1 MTKAPFLK
9 PASKRYWT
17 LQAFGWTAFLF
28 VNLAITAGFT
38 GIETISVVGYINVS
52 VVGLF
57 TSHGIRGFIIR
68 GDWAQ
73 RSAFIIARNIV
84 LAAVFGAAL
93 WALVSLSINNQFYT
107 KIAGYKGLPLVL
119 ALTITF
125 QFMVML
131 LVWQGI
137 YLVTILLRN
146 SKQAEQDKWNLV
158 VAAKDAQL
166 MALKAQINPHFL
178 FNALNSIRALVLEQ
192 PEVSREMISR
202 LSAMFRYNLSFAGEK
217 SVPLAEEIKV
227 TGHYLALEKVR
238 FEHRLLVTWTLVGD
252 LDDFLI
258 PPLTLQTLVEN
269 AVNHGIANLPAG
281 GEVAITIA
289 SDPGRVCITVR
300 NQGQLKS
307 DNGASSSSG
316 LAIGLKNTQERLRI
330 FYGDRAK
337 VSLEQVGVYVEAT
350 MILPKAD
357 HET

>member
-1 MTKAPFLK
+1 VIKTSFLK
-9 PASKRYWT
+9 PASNRYWT
-17 LQAFGWTAFLF
+17 LQACGWTAFLF

-52 VVGLF
+52 VVGLL
-57 TSHGIRGFIIR
+57 TSHGVRGFIIR
-68 GDWAQ
+68 GDWAR
-73 RSAFIIARNIV
+73 RSAFIIARNI
-84 LAAVFGAAL
+84 LMTAVIGAAL
-93 WALVSLSINNQFYT
+93 WGLVSLSINNQLYT
-107 KIAGYKGLPLVL
+107 KIAGYQGLSLVL

-202 LSAMFRYNLSFAGEK
+202 LSAMFRYNLSFAAEK
-217 SVPLAEEIKV
+217 SVPLTEEIKV
-227 TGHYLALEKVR
+227 TEHYLALEKVR
-238 FEHRLLVTWTLVGD
+238 FEDRLLVTWNLAD
-252 LDDFLI
+252 DIDDFLI

-269 AVNHGIANLPAG
+269 AVNHGIARLPQG
-281 GEVAITIA
+281 GEIAIII
-289 SDPGRVCITVR
+289 SGDPSSVCIKVR
-300 NQGQLKS
+300 NQGHLKP
-307 DNGASSSSG
+307 NKGASGRSG
-316 LAIGLKNTQERLRI
+316 FGIGLKNTQERVRI

-337 VSLEQVGVYVEAT
+337 VSLEQVGVYVEAK
-350 MILPKAD
+350 MILPKVD
-357 HET
+357 RET